1 MSSRISTPRFLSLC
15 MLTLSLIT
23 CGEMKDALRE
33 FFRDNGRLL
42 LVNPFPESLPMG
54 VIVRPEQG
62 ELREINRRCFEDLQ
76 VAAMSQPYDFIAE
89 KTDKKRGIS
98 AHFLTRLGN
107 MDLASSQAV
116 SIEVVDGKKTHIDES
131 TFRSIIEDPNFPTEC
146 TQDIDDKR

>member
-62 ELREINRRCFEDLQ
+62 ELREINRR
-76 VAAMSQPYDFIAE
+76 
-89 KTDKKRGIS
+89 
-98 AHFLTRLGN
+98 
-107 MDLASSQAV
+107 
-116 SIEVVDGKKTHIDES
+116 
-131 TFRSIIEDPNFPTEC
+131 
-146 TQDIDDKR
+146 